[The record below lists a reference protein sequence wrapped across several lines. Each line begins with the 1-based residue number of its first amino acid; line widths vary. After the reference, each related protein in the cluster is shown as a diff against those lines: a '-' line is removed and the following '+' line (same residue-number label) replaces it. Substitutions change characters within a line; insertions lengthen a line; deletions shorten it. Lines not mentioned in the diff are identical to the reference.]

1 MTKTAGAKAPA
12 VLYLRV
18 MNVHSIARMS
28 GGSAYLWMAARA
40 RNALRRVVVF
50 GVVGGVVFIAALIAF
65 VVVPRNAS
73 RKALAV
79 ASKIEARTDST
90 PAVATRNRY
99 LAEVTTTDSVLNAAR
114 QAAIPV
120 PTPVIDTFPPAV
132 RAQRD
137 SLNKEL
143 ATLNRLIDRAENAP
157 LPTSYRALAA
167 SPAVAADPRVRVL
180 LDSLAD
186 IERER
191 NAFGAVGGVDPVY
204 LSLTSRA
211 TAIGRT
217 IQGIADV
224 KRGEVR
230 GKLALIR
237 PVPAPVEKPKIL
249 VDTTALLAQ
258 LATGQQNYSAAAK
271 QLDQIN
277 QRNARIDRE
286 SARARDLANVGA
298 PPWAMLAAAVVLALA
313 VGFAASFG
321 TELKRPHI
329 ADPREAEQISGARV
343 LTVIRPPEVVVER
356 SRRQADVE
364 APPLIDVVSE
374 SYRTLY
380 LHIASVEASVPI
392 VTITGDDPGIVATVA
407 SNLAASAAYEARSTL
422 LVDVDPTTCSVAS
435 VLRVRPD
442 PGLSGIIT
450 GTATWPEAIVPTTI
464 GRDRPLDV
472 LPSGTRRAGP
482 PEPDVVEEVRKELAR
497 MQRRYDFII
506 IAAPTSYV
514 QRSASSIIPAPDV
527 ILCARIAHTTVGGLK
542 SAVDSLRGA
551 DMRIHG
557 LVLWDAEMPQL
568 ETREEMLGATRQSG
582 AFQPELVTAR

>member
-1 MTKTAGAKAPA
+1 
-12 VLYLRV
+12 
-18 MNVHSIARMS
+18 MS

-40 RNALRRVVVF
+40 RNALRRVMVF
-50 GVVGGVVFIAALIAF
+50 GIVGGVVFIGALIAF
-65 VVVPRNAS
+65 VLVPRNAS
-73 RKALAV
+73 RRALAV
-79 ASKIEARTDST
+79 AAKIEARTDSMPT
-90 PAVATRNRY
+90 VAARDRS
-99 LAEVTTTDSVLNAAR
+99 LAELTAIDSVLNATRIAMT
-114 QAAIPV
+114 PV
-120 PTPVIDTFPPAV
+120 PAAVIDTFPPAV

-137 SLNKEL
+137 SLSAEL

-167 SPAVAADPRVRVL
+167 SPVVAADPRVRVL

-186 IERER
+186 IERDR
-191 NAFGAVGGVDPVY
+191 SAFGAVGNVDPVY

-211 TAIGRT
+211 NAIGRQ
-217 IQGIADV
+217 IQGIADA

-237 PVPAPVEKPKIL
+237 PTSAPVIKPVL
-249 VDTTALLAQ
+249 TVDTLKLVAQRVTA
-258 LATGQQNYSAAAK
+258 QQNFTTARE
-271 QLDQIN
+271 QVDQIN
-277 QRNARIDRE
+277 QKNARIDRE
-286 SARARDLANVGA
+286 SAHARELANVGA

-343 LTVIRPPEVVVER
+343 LTVIKPPEVVVER

-407 SNLAASAAYEARSTL
+407 ANLAASAAYEARSTL

-435 VLRVRPD
+435 VLRIRPD

-450 GTATWPEAIVPTTI
+450 GTAAWPEAIVPTTI

-472 LPSGTRRAGP
+472 LPSGTRRSGF

-527 ILCARIAHTTVGGLK
+527 ILCARIAHTTAEGLR
-542 SAVDSLRGA
+542 SAAASLRGA

-582 AFQPELVTAR
+582 AFQPELATAR

>member
-1 MTKTAGAKAPA
+1 
-12 VLYLRV
+12 
-18 MNVHSIARMS
+18 MS

-40 RNALRRVVVF
+40 RNALRRVLVF
-50 GVVGGVVFIAALIAF
+50 GIVGGVVFIGALIAF
-65 VVVPRNAS
+65 IVVPRNAS
-73 RKALAV
+73 RKAQQV
-79 ASKIEARTDST
+79 AASIETRIDST
-90 PAVATRNRY
+90 PAVNARDRYFAQATVADSILNATRKA
-99 LAEVTTTDSVLNAAR
+99 LA
-114 QAAIPV
+114 PV
-120 PTPVIDTFPPAV
+120 PVTVIDTFPPAV

-137 SLNKEL
+137 SLNVEL
-143 ATLNRLIDRAENAP
+143 NTLNRLIDRAENAP

-167 SPAVAADPRVRVL
+167 SPTVAADPRVRVL
-180 LDSLAD
+180 LDSLAEV
-186 IERER
+186 ERER
-191 NAFGAVGGVDPVY
+191 NNFGSVGSVDPVY
-204 LSLTSRA
+204 LALTSRS
-211 TAIGRT
+211 TAIGRE
-217 IQGIADV
+217 IKAIADA

-237 PVPAPVEKPKIL
+237 PIPAPVVRPQIN
-249 VDTTALLAQ
+249 VDTNALLMQKTNAQ
-258 LATGQQNYSAAAK
+258 QRYAATTKLLEQM
-271 QLDQIN
+271 N
-277 QRNARIDRE
+277 QRNSRIDRE
-286 SARARDLANVGA
+286 SAHARELANVGA
-298 PPWAMLAAAVVLALA
+298 PPWAMLAAALVLALA

-329 ADPREAEQISGARV
+329 ADAREAEQISGARV
-343 LTVIRPPEVVVER
+343 LTVVKPPEVVVER

-435 VLRVRPD
+435 VLRIRPD

-450 GTATWPEAIVPTTI
+450 GSATWPEAVVPTTI

-472 LPSGTRRAGP
+472 LPSGTRRAGM
-482 PEPDVVEEVRKELAR
+482 PDENVVSEVRNELAR

-527 ILCARIAHTTVGGLK
+527 IFCGRVAHTTVGSLK
-542 SAVDSLRGA
+542 TAVDTLRGA

-557 LVLWDAEMPQL
+557 IVLWDAEMPQL
-568 ETREEMLGATRQSG
+568 ETREEMIGSSRQSG
-582 AFQPELVTAR
+582 SYQPELATAQ

>member
-1 MTKTAGAKAPA
+1 
-12 VLYLRV
+12 

-40 RNALRRVVVF
+40 RNALRRVLVF
-50 GVVGGVVFIAALIAF
+50 GIVGGVVFIAALIAF

-79 ASKIEARTDST
+79 ASRIEARVDST
-90 PAVATRNRY
+90 PAVAARDRY
-99 LAEVTTTDSVLNAAR
+99 LAEVRTTDSVMNATR
-114 QAAIPV
+114 LAAMPV
-120 PTPVIDTFPPAV
+120 VTPVIDTFPPAV

-137 SLNKEL
+137 SLNAEL
-143 ATLNRLIDRAENAP
+143 TTLNRLIDRTENAP

-167 SPAVAADPRVRVL
+167 SPAVASDPRVRVL

-191 NAFGAVGGVDPVY
+191 NAFGAVGSVDPVY
-204 LSLTSRA
+204 MSLTSRA
-211 TAIGRT
+211 NAIGRS
-217 IQGIADV
+217 IQGIADA

-237 PVPAPVEKPKIL
+237 PTPAPVVRPRIT

-258 LATGQQNYSAAAK
+258 NATAQQNYAAAVK

-277 QRNARIDRE
+277 QRNTRIDRE

-343 LTVIRPPEVVVER
+343 LTVIKPPEVVVER

-435 VLRVRPD
+435 VLRIRPD

-450 GTATWPEAIVPTTI
+450 GNATWPEAIVSTTI

-472 LPSGTRRAGP
+472 LPSGTRRAGL

-506 IAAPTSYV
+506 ITAPTSYV

-542 SAVDSLRGA
+542 TAVDSLRGA

-582 AFQPELVTAR
+582 AFQPELATAQ

>member
-1 MTKTAGAKAPA
+1 
-12 VLYLRV
+12 
-18 MNVHSIARMS
+18 
-28 GGSAYLWMAARA
+28 MAARA
-40 RNALRRVVVF
+40 RNALRRVLVF
-50 GVVGGVVFIAALIAF
+50 GIVGGVVFIAALIAF

-79 ASKIEARTDST
+79 ASRIEARTDSS
-90 PAVATRNRY
+90 PAVALRDRY
-99 LAEVTTTDSVLNAAR
+99 LAEVTSTDSVLNAAR

-120 PTPVIDTFPPAV
+120 PTLVIDTFPPAV

-137 SLNKEL
+137 SLNAEL

-211 TAIGRT
+211 TAIGRA

-237 PVPAPVEKPKIL
+237 PVPAPVEKPKIS
-249 VDTTALLAQ
+249 VDTVALLTQRAQ
-258 LATGQQNYSAAAK
+258 AQQNYAAAAK

-277 QRNARIDRE
+277 QKNTRIDRE
-286 SARARDLANVGA
+286 SARARELANVGA

-313 VGFAASFG
+313 MGFAASFG

-364 APPLIDVVSE
+364 APPLIDVISE

-392 VTITGDDPGIVATVA
+392 VTITGDDPGIIATVA

-435 VLRVRPD
+435 VLRIRPD

-472 LPSGTRRAGP
+472 IPSGTRRAGP
-482 PEPDVVEEVRKELAR
+482 PEPDVVEDVRRELAR

-506 IAAPTSYV
+506 ITAPTSYV

-527 ILCARIAHTTVGGLK
+527 ILCARIAHTSVAGLK

-557 LVLWDAEMPQL
+557 LVLWDAEMPLL
-568 ETREEMLGATRQSG
+568 ETREEMLGATRQSE
-582 AFQPELVTAR
+582 AFQPELVTAQ

>member
-1 MTKTAGAKAPA
+1 
-12 VLYLRV
+12 
-18 MNVHSIARMS
+18 MS

-40 RNALRRVVVF
+40 RNALRRVLVF
-50 GVVGGVVFIAALIAF
+50 GIVGGVVFIGALIAF
-65 VVVPRNAS
+65 IVVPRNAS
-73 RKALAV
+73 RKAQQV
-79 ASKIEARTDST
+79 AATIETRIDST
-90 PAVATRNRY
+90 PAVNARDRYFAQATAADSILNATRKA
-99 LAEVTTTDSVLNAAR
+99 LA
-114 QAAIPV
+114 PV
-120 PTPVIDTFPPAV
+120 PVTVIDTFPPAV

-137 SLNKEL
+137 SLNVEL
-143 ATLNRLIDRAENAP
+143 NTLNRLIDRAENAP

-167 SPAVAADPRVRVL
+167 SPTVAADPRVRVL
-180 LDSLAD
+180 LDSLAEV
-186 IERER
+186 ERER
-191 NAFGAVGGVDPVY
+191 NNFGSVGSVDPVY
-204 LSLTSRA
+204 LALTSRS
-211 TAIGRT
+211 TAIGRE
-217 IQGIADV
+217 IKAIADA

-237 PVPAPVEKPKIL
+237 PIPAPVVRPQIN
-249 VDTTALLAQ
+249 VDTNALLAQ
-258 LATGQQNYSAAAK
+258 KTNAQQRYAATTKLLEQM
-271 QLDQIN
+271 N
-277 QRNARIDRE
+277 QRNSRIDRE
-286 SARARDLANVGA
+286 SAHARELANVGA
-298 PPWAMLAAAVVLALA
+298 PPWAMLAAALVLALA

-329 ADPREAEQISGARV
+329 ADAREAEQISGARV
-343 LTVIRPPEVVVER
+343 LTVVKPPEVVVER

-435 VLRVRPD
+435 VLRIRPD

-450 GTATWPEAIVPTTI
+450 GSATWPEAVVPTTI

-472 LPSGTRRAGP
+472 LPSGTRRAGM
-482 PEPDVVEEVRKELAR
+482 PDENVVSEVRNELAR

-527 ILCARIAHTTVGGLK
+527 IFCARVAHTTVGSLK
-542 SAVDSLRGA
+542 TAVDTLRGA

-568 ETREEMLGATRQSG
+568 ETREEMIGSSRQSG
-582 AFQPELVTAR
+582 SYQPELATAQ

>member
-1 MTKTAGAKAPA
+1 
-12 VLYLRV
+12 
-18 MNVHSIARMS
+18 MS

-50 GVVGGVVFIAALIAF
+50 GIVGGVVFIAALIAF

-79 ASKIEARTDST
+79 ASRIEARADSS
-90 PAVATRNRY
+90 PAVAARDRY
-99 LAEVTTTDSVLNAAR
+99 LAEVTNTDSILNAAR
-114 QAAIPV
+114 LAAMPV
-120 PTPVIDTFPPAV
+120 VTPVIDTFPPAV

-137 SLNKEL
+137 SLNAEL
-143 ATLNRLIDRAENAP
+143 TTLNRLIDRAENAP

-167 SPAVAADPRVRVL
+167 SPAVASDPRVRVL

-191 NAFGAVGGVDPVY
+191 TAFGAVGGVDPVY

-211 TAIGRT
+211 TAIGRA
-217 IQGIADV
+217 IQGIADA

-237 PVPAPVEKPKIL
+237 PTPAPIIRPRIT

-258 LATGQQNYSAAAK
+258 NATAQGNYAAAVK

-277 QRNARIDRE
+277 QRNTRIDRE

-298 PPWAMLAAAVVLALA
+298 PPWAMLAAAIVLALA

-343 LTVIRPPEVVVER
+343 LTVIKPPEVVVER

-435 VLRVRPD
+435 VLRIRPD

-450 GTATWPEAIVPTTI
+450 GNATWPEAIVSTTI

-472 LPSGTRRAGP
+472 LPSGTRRAGLA
-482 PEPDVVEEVRKELAR
+482 EPDVVEEVRRELAR

-506 IAAPTSYV
+506 ITAPTSYV

-527 ILCARIAHTTVGGLK
+527 IMCARIAHTTVGGLK
-542 SAVDSLRGA
+542 TAVDTLRGA

-582 AFQPELVTAR
+582 AFQPELATAQ

>member
-1 MTKTAGAKAPA
+1 
-12 VLYLRV
+12 
-18 MNVHSIARMS
+18 MS

-50 GVVGGVVFIAALIAF
+50 GIVGVVVFIGALIAF

-79 ASKIEARTDST
+79 ASRIEARTDSA
-90 PAVATRNRY
+90 PAVAARDRY
-99 LAEVTTTDSVLNAAR
+99 LADMGRADSVMNATRVALT
-114 QAAIPV
+114 PV
-120 PTPVIDTFPPAV
+120 PTPIIDTFPPAV

-137 SLNKEL
+137 SLNGEL
-143 ATLNRLIDRAENAP
+143 ATISRLIDRAENAP
-157 LPTSYRALAA
+157 LPTSFRALAA
-167 SPAVAADPRVRVL
+167 SPIVAADPRVRVL
-180 LDSLAD
+180 LDSLAE
-186 IERER
+186 IERDR
-191 NAFGAVGGVDPVY
+191 NAFGAVGAVDPVY

-211 TAIGRT
+211 TAIGRE
-217 IQGIADV
+217 IKGIADI

-237 PVPAPVEKPKIL
+237 PTSAPVPKPVIT
-249 VDTTALLAQ
+249 VDTTKLLAQ
-258 LATGQQNYSAAAK
+258 REVAQQNYAAAVK
-271 QLDQIN
+271 QLDLIFQKN
-277 QRNARIDRE
+277 SRIDRE
-286 SARARDLANVGA
+286 SAHARDLANVGA

-329 ADPREAEQISGARV
+329 SDPREAEQISGARV
-343 LTVIRPPEVVVER
+343 LTVIKPPEVVVER

-407 SNLAASAAYEARSTL
+407 ANLAASAAYEARSTL

-435 VLRVRPD
+435 VLRIRPD

-450 GTATWPEAIVPTTI
+450 GSATWPEAIVPTTI

-472 LPSGTRRAGP
+472 LPSGTRRSGL
-482 PEPDVVEEVRKELAR
+482 PEANVVEEVRKELAR

-527 ILCARIAHTTVGGLK
+527 IFCARIAHTTVSGLK
-542 SAVDSLRGA
+542 TAVDSLRGA

-582 AFQPELVTAR
+582 AYQPELATAQ

>member
-1 MTKTAGAKAPA
+1 
-12 VLYLRV
+12 

-50 GVVGGVVFIAALIAF
+50 GIVGGVVFIAALIAF
-65 VVVPRNAS
+65 VLVPRNAS

-79 ASKIEARTDST
+79 AAQIEAKSDSS
-90 PAVATRNRY
+90 PAVAARDRY
-99 LAEVTTTDSVLNAAR
+99 LAEVTTVDSTLDAAR
-114 QAAIPV
+114 RAANP
-120 PTPVIDTFPPAV
+120 PLAPVIDTFPPAV

-137 SLNKEL
+137 SLGAEL
-143 ATLNRLIDRAENAP
+143 ARLNRLIDRAENAP

-167 SPAVAADPRVRVL
+167 SPEVAADPKVRVL
-180 LDSLAD
+180 LDSLAG
-186 IERER
+186 IERDR
-191 NAFGAVGGVDPVY
+191 NAFGAVGTVDPVY
-204 LSLTSRA
+204 LALTSRA
-211 TAIGRT
+211 NAIGRS
-217 IQGIADV
+217 IQAVADA
-224 KRGEVR
+224 KRGEIR

-237 PVPAPVEKPKIL
+237 PTPAPVVRPTIT
-249 VDTTALLAQ
+249 VDTLKLLAQ
-258 LATGQQNYSAAAK
+258 RATAQQSYSAAAR
-271 QLDQIN
+271 QVDQISTKN
-277 QRNARIDRE
+277 SRIDRQ
-286 SARARDLANVGA
+286 SARARELSNVGA

-329 ADPREAEQISGARV
+329 ADPREAEQVSGARV

-407 SNLAASAAYEARSTL
+407 ANLAASAAYEARSTL

-435 VLRVRPD
+435 VLRIRPD

-450 GTATWPEAIVPTTI
+450 GSATWPEAIVPTTI

-472 LPSGTRRAGP
+472 LPSGTRRSGL
-482 PEPDVVEEVRKELAR
+482 PETSVVEEVKKELAR

-542 SAVDSLRGA
+542 TAVDTLRGA

-568 ETREEMLGATRQSG
+568 ETREEMLGSTPQSE
-582 AFQPELVTAR
+582 AFHPELAAAR

>member
-1 MTKTAGAKAPA
+1 
-12 VLYLRV
+12 

-40 RNALRRVVVF
+40 RNALRRIVVF
-50 GVVGGVVFIAALIAF
+50 GIVGGVVFIGALIAF
-65 VVVPRNAS
+65 VLVPRNAS

-79 ASKIEARTDST
+79 AAKIEARTDSMPT
-90 PAVATRNRY
+90 VAARDRY
-99 LAEVTTTDSVLNAAR
+99 LAELTATDSVLNATRLALM
-114 QAAIPV
+114 PV
-120 PTPVIDTFPPAV
+120 PTAVIDTFPPAV

-137 SLNKEL
+137 SLSAEL
-143 ATLNRLIDRAENAP
+143 ATLSRLIDRAENAP

-167 SPAVAADPRVRVL
+167 SPVVGADPRVRVL

-186 IERER
+186 VERDR

-211 TAIGRT
+211 NAIGRQ
-217 IQGIADV
+217 IQGIADA

-237 PVPAPVEKPKIL
+237 PTPAPVVKPVIT
-249 VDTTALLAQ
+249 VDTTKLVAQ
-258 LATGQQNYSAAAK
+258 RVTAQKNYSATAG
-271 QLDQIN
+271 QLDQIYQKN
-277 QRNARIDRE
+277 TRIDRE
-286 SARARDLANVGA
+286 SAHARELANVGA

-329 ADPREAEQISGARV
+329 ADSREAEQISGARV

-407 SNLAASAAYEARSTL
+407 ANLAASAAYEARSTL

-435 VLRVRPD
+435 VLRIRPD
-442 PGLSGIIT
+442 PGLSGIIM
-450 GTATWPEAIVPTTI
+450 GSSTWPEAIVPTTI

-472 LPSGTRRAGP
+472 LPSGTRRSGL
-482 PEPDVVEEVRKELAR
+482 PEANVVEDVRKELAR

-527 ILCARIAHTTVGGLK
+527 ILCARIAHTTIGGVK
-542 SAVDSLRGA
+542 TAVDSLRGA

-568 ETREEMLGATRQSG
+568 ETREEMLGAARQSG
-582 AFQPELVTAR
+582 AFQPELATAR

>member
-1 MTKTAGAKAPA
+1 
-12 VLYLRV
+12 
-18 MNVHSIARMS
+18 MS

-50 GVVGGVVFIAALIAF
+50 GIVAGVVFIAALIAF
-65 VVVPRNAS
+65 VIVPRSAS

-79 ASKIEARTDST
+79 ASKLEARTDSS
-90 PAVATRNRY
+90 PAVAERDRY
-99 LAEVTTTDSVLNAAR
+99 LAEVTHNDSVLNAAR
-114 QAAIPV
+114 LAATPV
-120 PTPVIDTFPPAV
+120 PAPVIDTFPPAV

-137 SLNKEL
+137 SLNGEL

-211 TAIGRT
+211 TAIGRA

-230 GKLALIR
+230 SKLALIR
-237 PVPAPVEKPKIL
+237 PTAAPVDRPKL
-249 VDTTALLAQ
+249 SVDTAALLSQ
-258 LATGQQNYSAAAK
+258 QATAQQNYVVAAK
-271 QLDQIN
+271 QLDQIK

-286 SARARDLANVGA
+286 SARARELANVGA

-329 ADPREAEQISGARV
+329 ADPREAEQVSGARV

-435 VLRVRPD
+435 VLRIRPD

-472 LPSGTRRAGP
+472 LPSGTRRAGLP
-482 PEPDVVEEVRKELAR
+482 QPDVVEEVRKELAR

-582 AFQPELVTAR
+582 AFQPELATAQ

>member
-1 MTKTAGAKAPA
+1 
-12 VLYLRV
+12 

-79 ASKIEARTDST
+79 ASRIEARTDSS
-90 PAVATRNRY
+90 PAVTVRDRY
-99 LAEVTTTDSVLNAAR
+99 LAELASADSLLNAAR
-114 QAAIPV
+114 QAALPV
-120 PTPVIDTFPPAV
+120 PVIDTFPPAV

-137 SLNKEL
+137 SLNGEL

-211 TAIGRT
+211 TAIGRA

-237 PVPAPVEKPKIL
+237 PVPAVERPKASA
-249 VDTTALLAQ
+249 DTNAFLAQ
-258 LATGQQNYSAAAK
+258 HATAQQNYAAAVK
-271 QLDQIN
+271 QLDLVN
-277 QRNARIDRE
+277 QKNARIDRE

-329 ADPREAEQISGARV
+329 ADPREAELISGARV
-343 LTVIRPPEVVVER
+343 LTVIKPPEVVVER
-356 SRRQADVE
+356 SRRQADIE

-407 SNLAASAAYEARSTL
+407 SNLAASAEYEARSTL

-435 VLRVRPD
+435 VLRIRPD

-472 LPSGTRRAGP
+472 LPSGTRRAGL

-506 IAAPTSYV
+506 ITAPTSYV
-514 QRSASSIIPAPDV
+514 QRSASSVIPAPDL

-568 ETREEMLGATRQSG
+568 ETREEMLGATRESG
-582 AFQPELVTAR
+582 AVQPELATAQ

>member
-1 MTKTAGAKAPA
+1 
-12 VLYLRV
+12 
-18 MNVHSIARMS
+18 
-28 GGSAYLWMAARA
+28 MAARA
-40 RNALRRVVVF
+40 RNALRRVLVF
-50 GVVGGVVFIAALIAF
+50 GIVGGVTFIAALIAF
-65 VVVPRNAS
+65 VVVPRSAS

-79 ASKIEARTDST
+79 ASRIETRSDSA
-90 PAVATRNRY
+90 PAVAARDRFLTQTNTADSIMNATRAA
-99 LAEVTTTDSVLNAAR
+99 LAP
-114 QAAIPV
+114 QPV
-120 PTPVIDTFPPAV
+120 AVIDTFPPAV

-137 SLNKEL
+137 SLSAEL
-143 ATLNRLIDRAENAP
+143 TTLNRLIDRAENAP

-167 SPAVAADPRVRVL
+167 SPTVAADPRVRAL

-211 TAIGRT
+211 TAIGRE
-217 IQGIADV
+217 IKGIADA
-224 KRGEVR
+224 KRGEMR

-237 PVPAPVEKPKIL
+237 PTPAPVVKPVIN
-249 VDTTALLAQ
+249 VDTNQVLAQ
-258 LATGQQNYSAAAK
+258 RSVAQRQYAAAMS
-271 QLDQIN
+271 QLEQIRQKN
-277 QRNARIDRE
+277 LRIDQE
-286 SARARDLANVGA
+286 TARARELANVGA

-329 ADPREAEQISGARV
+329 ADPREAEQISNARV
-343 LTVIRPPEVVVER
+343 LTVIKPPEIVVER

-407 SNLAASAAYEARSTL
+407 ANLAASAAYEARSTL
-422 LVDVDPTTCSVAS
+422 LVDVDPTTCAVAS
-435 VLRVRPD
+435 VLRIRPD
-442 PGLSGIIT
+442 PGLGGIIN
-450 GTATWPEAIVPTTI
+450 GTANWPEAIVPTTI

-472 LPSGTRRAGP
+472 LPSGTRRSGM
-482 PEPDVVEEVRKELAR
+482 PETNVVEEVKKELAR
-497 MQRRYDFII
+497 LQRRYDFII

-514 QRSASSIIPAPDV
+514 QRSAASIIPAPDV
-527 ILCARIAHTTVGGLK
+527 ILCARMAHTTIGGLK
-542 SAVDSLRGA
+542 SAVESLRAA

-568 ETREEMLGATRQSG
+568 ETREEMLGASRQAES
-582 AFQPELVTAR
+582 FRPELATAQ

>member
-1 MTKTAGAKAPA
+1 
-12 VLYLRV
+12 

-40 RNALRRVVVF
+40 RNALRRVLVF
-50 GVVGGVVFIAALIAF
+50 GIVGGVTFIGALIAF
-65 VVVPRNAS
+65 VIVPRTAS

-79 ASKIEARTDST
+79 ASRIETRGDSMPSVTARDRFLAQVNTSDSIMN
-90 PAVATRNRY
+90 AVHVA
-99 LAEVTTTDSVLNAAR
+99 LAP
-114 QAAIPV
+114 QPV
-120 PTPVIDTFPPAV
+120 AVIDTFPPAV

-137 SLNKEL
+137 SLSAEL

-167 SPAVAADPRVRVL
+167 SPTVAADARVRAL
-180 LDSLAD
+180 LDSLSD

-211 TAIGRT
+211 TAIGRE
-217 IQGIADV
+217 IKGIADA
-224 KRGEVR
+224 KRGEIR

-237 PVPAPVEKPKIL
+237 PTPAPVVKPVID
-249 VDTTALLAQ
+249 VDTTKVLAQ
-258 LATGQQNYSAAAK
+258 RATAQQGYTAAAR
-271 QLDQIN
+271 QLDQIRQKN
-277 QRNARIDRE
+277 LRIDRE
-286 SARARDLANVGA
+286 TARARELANVGA

-329 ADPREAEQISGARV
+329 ADPREAEQVSNARV
-343 LTVIRPPEVVVER
+343 LTVIKPPEIVVER

-422 LVDVDPTTCSVAS
+422 LVDVDPTTCAVAS
-435 VLRVRPD
+435 VLRIRPD
-442 PGLSGIIT
+442 PGLSGIIN
-450 GTATWPEAIVPTTI
+450 GHATWPEAIVPTTI

-472 LPSGTRRAGP
+472 LPSGTRRAGL
-482 PEPDVVEEVRKELAR
+482 PEATVVEEVKRELAR
-497 MQRRYDFII
+497 LQRRYDFII

-514 QRSASSIIPAPDV
+514 QRSGASIIPAPDV
-527 ILCARIAHTTVGGLK
+527 ILCARIAHTTIGGLK
-542 SAVDSLRGA
+542 SSVDGLRA
-551 DMRIHG
+551 SDMRIHG

-568 ETREEMLGATRQSG
+568 ETREEMLGAARQTES
-582 AFQPELVTAR
+582 FRPELAPAQ

>member
-1 MTKTAGAKAPA
+1 
-12 VLYLRV
+12 
-18 MNVHSIARMS
+18 
-28 GGSAYLWMAARA
+28 MAARA

-90 PAVATRNRY
+90 PAVAARNRY
-99 LAEVTTTDSVLNAAR
+99 LAEVTTTDSTLNAAR

-180 LDSLAD
+180 LDSLAE

-211 TAIGRT
+211 TAIGRS

-237 PVPAPVEKPKIL
+237 PVAAPVEKPKIL
-249 VDTTALLAQ
+249 VDTTALLAR
-258 LATGQQNYSAAAK
+258 LATAQQNYAVVAK
-271 QLDQIN
+271 RLDQVN
-277 QRNARIDRE
+277 QKNARIDRE

-329 ADPREAEQISGARV
+329 ADPREAEQVSGTRV
-343 LTVIRPPEVVVER
+343 LTVIKPPEVVVER

-380 LHIASVEASVPI
+380 LHIAAVEASVPI

-435 VLRVRPD
+435 VLRIRPD

-450 GTATWPEAIVPTTI
+450 GTATWPEAIVSTTI

-506 IAAPTSYV
+506 ITAPTSYV

-568 ETREEMLGATRQSG
+568 ETREEMLGSARQSG
-582 AFQPELVTAR
+582 AFQPELVTAQ

>member
-1 MTKTAGAKAPA
+1 
-12 VLYLRV
+12 
-18 MNVHSIARMS
+18 MS

-50 GVVGGVVFIAALIAF
+50 GIVGGVVFIAALIAF
-65 VVVPRNAS
+65 VLVPRNAS

-79 ASKIEARTDST
+79 AAQIEAKSDSS
-90 PAVATRNRY
+90 PAVAARDRY
-99 LAEVTTTDSVLNAAR
+99 LAEVTTVDSTLDAAR
-114 QAAIPV
+114 RAANP
-120 PTPVIDTFPPAV
+120 PLAPVIDTFPPAV

-137 SLNKEL
+137 SLGAEL
-143 ATLNRLIDRAENAP
+143 ARLNRLIDRAENAP

-167 SPAVAADPRVRVL
+167 SPEVAADPKVRVL
-180 LDSLAD
+180 LDSLAG
-186 IERER
+186 IERDR
-191 NAFGAVGGVDPVY
+191 NAFGAVGTVDPVY
-204 LSLTSRA
+204 LALTSRA
-211 TAIGRT
+211 NAIGRS
-217 IQGIADV
+217 IQAVADA
-224 KRGEVR
+224 KRGEIR

-237 PVPAPVEKPKIL
+237 PTPAPVVKPTIT
-249 VDTTALLAQ
+249 VDTLKLLAQ
-258 LATGQQNYSAAAK
+258 RATAQQSYSAAAR
-271 QLDQIN
+271 QADQISTKN
-277 QRNARIDRE
+277 SRIDRQ
-286 SARARDLANVGA
+286 SARARELSNVGA

-329 ADPREAEQISGARV
+329 ADPREAEQVSGARV

-407 SNLAASAAYEARSTL
+407 ANLAASAAYEARSTL

-435 VLRVRPD
+435 VLRIRPD

-450 GTATWPEAIVPTTI
+450 GSATWPEAIVPTTI

-472 LPSGTRRAGP
+472 LPSGTRRSGL
-482 PEPDVVEEVRKELAR
+482 PETSVVEEVKKELAR

-542 SAVDSLRGA
+542 TAVDTLRGA

-568 ETREEMLGATRQSG
+568 ETREEMLGSTPQSE
-582 AFQPELVTAR
+582 AFHPELAAAR

>member
-1 MTKTAGAKAPA
+1 
-12 VLYLRV
+12 
-18 MNVHSIARMS
+18 MS

-50 GVVGGVVFIAALIAF
+50 GIVGGVVFIAALIAF
-65 VVVPRNAS
+65 VLVPRNAS

-79 ASKIEARTDST
+79 AAQIEAKNDSS
-90 PAVATRNRY
+90 PAVAARDRY
-99 LAEVTTTDSVLNAAR
+99 QAQVTAVDSALGAAR
-114 QAAIPV
+114 RAANPV
-120 PTPVIDTFPPAV
+120 PAPVIDTFPPAV

-137 SLNKEL
+137 SLGAQL

-167 SPAVAADPRVRVL
+167 SPEVAADPRVRIL
-180 LDSLAD
+180 LDSLAG
-186 IERER
+186 IERDR
-191 NAFGAVGGVDPVY
+191 NAFGAVGTVDPVY
-204 LSLTSRA
+204 LALTSRA
-211 TAIGRT
+211 NAIGRS
-217 IQGIADV
+217 IQAVADA
-224 KRGEVR
+224 KRGEIR

-237 PVPAPVEKPKIL
+237 PTPAPVVRPTIN
-249 VDTTALLAQ
+249 VDTTKLLAQ
-258 LATGQQNYSAAAK
+258 RATAQQSYTAAAR
-271 QLDQIN
+271 QVDQISSKN
-277 QRNARIDRE
+277 SRIDRE
-286 SARARDLANVGA
+286 SAHARELSNVGA

-329 ADPREAEQISGARV
+329 ADPREAEQVSGARV
-343 LTVIRPPEVVVER
+343 LTVVRPPEVVVER

-407 SNLAASAAYEARSTL
+407 ANLAASAAYEARSTL

-435 VLRVRPD
+435 VLRIRPD

-450 GTATWPEAIVPTTI
+450 GGATWPEAIVPTTI

-472 LPSGTRRAGP
+472 LPSGTRRSGL
-482 PEPDVVEEVRKELAR
+482 PESNVVEEVKKELAR

-514 QRSASSIIPAPDV
+514 QRSETSIIPAPDV

-542 SAVDSLRGA
+542 TAVDTLRGA

-568 ETREEMLGATRQSG
+568 ETREEMLGSTRQSE
-582 AFQPELVTAR
+582 AFQPELATAR

>member
-1 MTKTAGAKAPA
+1 
-12 VLYLRV
+12 

-50 GVVGGVVFIAALIAF
+50 GIVGGVVFIAALIAF
-65 VVVPRNAS
+65 VLVPRNAS

-79 ASKIEARTDST
+79 AAKLEAKTDSS
-90 PAVATRNRY
+90 PAVATRDQY
-99 LAEVTTTDSVLNAAR
+99 LAEVTAVNSVLDSARRAATS
-114 QAAIPV
+114 V
-120 PTPVIDTFPPAV
+120 PAPVIDTFPPAV

-137 SLNKEL
+137 SLGVEL

-167 SPAVAADPRVRVL
+167 SPEVAADPKVRVL
-180 LDSLAD
+180 LDSLAE
-186 IERER
+186 IERDR
-191 NAFGAVGGVDPVY
+191 NAFGAVGTVDPVY
-204 LSLTSRA
+204 LALTSRA
-211 TAIGRT
+211 NAIGRS
-217 IQGIADV
+217 IQAIADA
-224 KRGEVR
+224 KRGEIR

-237 PVPAPVEKPKIL
+237 PVPAPVVKPAITEDTAKLL
-249 VDTTALLAQ
+249 VQRATA
-258 LATGQQNYSAAAK
+258 QQNYTTAARQA
-271 QLDQIN
+271 DQIN
-277 QRNARIDRE
+277 NKNARIDRE
-286 SARARDLANVGA
+286 SAHARELANVGA

-329 ADPREAEQISGARV
+329 ADSREAEQVSGTRV

-407 SNLAASAAYEARSTL
+407 ANLAASAAYEARSTL

-435 VLRVRPD
+435 VLRIRPD
-442 PGLSGIIT
+442 PGLSGVIT
-450 GTATWPEAIVPTTI
+450 GSATWPEAIVPTTI

-472 LPSGTRRAGP
+472 LPSGTRRSGL
-482 PEPDVVEEVRKELAR
+482 PEPSVVEDVKKELAR

-514 QRSASSIIPAPDV
+514 QRSASSIIPAPDL

-542 SAVDSLRGA
+542 TAVDSLRGA

-568 ETREEMLGATRQSG
+568 ETREEMLGSTRQSE
-582 AFQPELVTAR
+582 AFQPGLATAP

>member
-1 MTKTAGAKAPA
+1 
-12 VLYLRV
+12 
-18 MNVHSIARMS
+18 MS

-50 GVVGGVVFIAALIAF
+50 GIVGGVVFIGALIAF

-73 RKALAV
+73 RKAQAV
-79 ASKIEARTDST
+79 ASRIETRTDSAPMVAARDRSLSEVNT
-90 PAVATRNRY
+90 ADSIMNATRAA
-99 LAEVTTTDSVLNAAR
+99 LAP
-114 QAAIPV
+114 QPV
-120 PTPVIDTFPPAV
+120 AVIDTFPPAV

-137 SLNKEL
+137 SLSAEL
-143 ATLNRLIDRAENAP
+143 TTLNRLIDRAESAP

-167 SPAVAADPRVRVL
+167 SPTVAADPRVRLL
-180 LDSLAD
+180 LDSLTD

-191 NAFGAVGGVDPVY
+191 NSFGAVGSVDPVY
-204 LSLTSRA
+204 LALTSRA
-211 TAIGRT
+211 TAIGRE
-217 IQGIADV
+217 IKGIADA

-237 PVPAPVEKPKIL
+237 PTPAPVVKPVIN
-249 VDTTALLAQ
+249 VDTMKVLVQRTAA
-258 LATGQQNYSAAAK
+258 QQNYATAVR
-271 QLDQIN
+271 QLDQVRQKN
-277 QRNARIDRE
+277 SRIDRE
-286 SARARDLANVGA
+286 TARARELANVGA

-329 ADPREAEQISGARV
+329 ADPREAEQVSNARV
-343 LTVIRPPEVVVER
+343 LTVIKPPEIVVER

-407 SNLAASAAYEARSTL
+407 ANLAASAAYEARSTL
-422 LVDVDPTTCSVAS
+422 LVDVDPTTCAVAS
-435 VLRVRPD
+435 VLRIRPD
-442 PGLSGIIT
+442 PGLAGIIN
-450 GTATWPEAIVPTTI
+450 GGATWPEAIVPTTI

-472 LPSGTRRAGP
+472 LPSGTRRSGL
-482 PEPDVVEEVRKELAR
+482 PEPSVVEEVKKELAR
-497 MQRRYDFII
+497 LQRRYDFII

-514 QRSASSIIPAPDV
+514 QRSAASIIPAPDV
-527 ILCARIAHTTVGGLK
+527 ILCARIAHTTIGGLK
-542 SAVDSLRGA
+542 SAVDGLRAA

-568 ETREEMLGATRQSG
+568 ETREEMLGATRQAES
-582 AFQPELVTAR
+582 FRPELATAQ

>member
-1 MTKTAGAKAPA
+1 
-12 VLYLRV
+12 

-50 GVVGGVVFIAALIAF
+50 GIVGGVVFIAALIAF

-79 ASKIEARTDST
+79 ASKIEARTDSS
-90 PAVATRNRY
+90 PAVAARNRY
-99 LAEVTTTDSVLNAAR
+99 LAEVASTDSVLNAAR
-114 QAAIPV
+114 QAAMPV
-120 PTPVIDTFPPAV
+120 VVPVIDTFPPAV

-137 SLNKEL
+137 SLNGEL

-211 TAIGRT
+211 TAIGRA

-237 PVPAPVEKPKIL
+237 PVPAPVERPKISA
-249 VDTTALLAQ
+249 DTTALLAQ
-258 LATGQQNYSAAAK
+258 HATAQQNYAIAAK
-271 QLDQIN
+271 QVDQIK
-277 QRNARIDRE
+277 QRNTRIDRE
-286 SARARDLANVGA
+286 SAHARELANVGA

-329 ADPREAEQISGARV
+329 ADPREAEQITGARV

-435 VLRVRPD
+435 VLRIRPD

-472 LPSGTRRAGP
+472 LPSGTRRSGP
-482 PEPDVVEEVRKELAR
+482 AEPDIVEEVRKELAR

-506 IAAPTSYV
+506 ITAPTSYV

-527 ILCARIAHTTVGGLK
+527 ILCARIAHTSVGGLK
-542 SAVDSLRGA
+542 TAVDSLRGA

-582 AFQPELVTAR
+582 AFQPELATAQ

>member
-1 MTKTAGAKAPA
+1 
-12 VLYLRV
+12 

-50 GVVGGVVFIAALIAF
+50 GIVGGVVFIAALIAF
-65 VVVPRNAS
+65 VLVPRNAS
-73 RKALAV
+73 RKAMAV
-79 ASKIEARTDST
+79 AAQIEAKIDSAPT
-90 PAVATRNRY
+90 VTARDRY
-99 LAEVTTTDSVLNAAR
+99 LAEVTSADSVLD
-114 QAAIPV
+114 AIRRAVAPAPV
-120 PTPVIDTFPPAV
+120 TLIDTFPPAV

-137 SLNKEL
+137 SLGVEL
-143 ATLNRLIDRAENAP
+143 ATLNRLIERAENAP

-167 SPAVAADPRVRVL
+167 SPEVAADPRVRIL

-186 IERER
+186 IERDR
-191 NAFGAVGGVDPVY
+191 NAFGAVGTVDPVY
-204 LSLTSRA
+204 LALTSRA
-211 TAIGRT
+211 NAIGRS
-217 IQGIADV
+217 IQAIADA
-224 KRGEVR
+224 KRGEIR

-237 PVPAPVEKPKIL
+237 PTPAPIVKPVIT
-249 VDTTALLAQ
+249 VDTTKLLAQ
-258 LATGQQNYSAAAK
+258 RFSAQQNYTTASRR
-271 QLDQIN
+271 LDLIK
-277 QRNARIDRE
+277 QRNARVDRQTAH
-286 SARARDLANVGA
+286 ARELANVGA

-329 ADPREAEQISGARV
+329 ADPREAEQVSGTRV
-343 LTVIRPPEVVVER
+343 LTVVKPPEVVVER

-435 VLRVRPD
+435 VLRIRPD

-450 GTATWPEAIVPTTI
+450 GTASWPEAIVPTTI

-472 LPSGTRRAGP
+472 LPSGTRRAGAP
-482 PEPDVVEEVRKELAR
+482 DQDVVEEVKKELAR

-514 QRSASSIIPAPDV
+514 QRSASSIVPAPDV

-542 SAVDSLRGA
+542 AAVDNLRTA

-568 ETREEMLGATRQSG
+568 ETREEMLGSARQSG
-582 AFQPELVTAR
+582 AFQPELAAAQ

>member
-1 MTKTAGAKAPA
+1 MT
-12 VLYLRV
+12 
-18 MNVHSIARMS
+18 ARMTRMG

-40 RNALRRVVVF
+40 RNSLRRVAVF
-50 GVVGGVVFIAALIAF
+50 GIVGGLVFIAALIAF
-65 VVVPRNAS
+65 VLVPRNAS
-73 RKALAV
+73 RKAQAV
-79 ASKIEARTDST
+79 AARIEARTDT
-90 PAVATRNRY
+90 APVAALVKRH
-99 LAEVTTTDSVLNAAR
+99 LAEVTTADSVLAATR
-114 QAAIPV
+114 RAAMPV
-120 PTPVIDTFPPAV
+120 PPIVIDTFPPAV
-132 RAQRD
+132 KAQRE
-137 SLNKEL
+137 SLNVEL
-143 ATLNRLIDRAENAP
+143 ATLNRLIARAENAP

-180 LDSLAD
+180 LDSLAS

-204 LSLTSRA
+204 LALTSRA
-211 TAIGRT
+211 TAIGRS
-217 IQGIADV
+217 IQGIADA

-230 GKLALIR
+230 GQLASIR
-237 PVPAPVEKPKIL
+237 PVAREVPRPPIT
-249 VDTTALLAQ
+249 VDTAAFVARRATA
-258 LATGQQNYSAAAK
+258 QQQASAAAGR
-271 QLDQIN
+271 LAQIRD
-277 QRNARIDRE
+277 RNARIDRQTRQ
-286 SARARDLANVGA
+286 ARELANVGA

-313 VGFAASFG
+313 LGFAASFG

-329 ADPREAEQISGARV
+329 ADAREAEQVSGARV
-343 LTVIRPPEVVVER
+343 LTVVHPPEVVVER
-356 SRRQADVE
+356 SRRQVDVE

-380 LHIASVEASVPI
+380 LHIAAVDASVPI
-392 VTITGDDPGIVATVA
+392 VTITGDDPAIVATVA
-407 SNLAASAAYEARSTL
+407 ANLAASAAYEARSTL

-435 VLRVRPD
+435 VLRIRPD

-450 GTATWPEAIVPTTI
+450 GDATWPDAVVPTTI

-472 LPSGTRRAGP
+472 LPSGTRRAGL
-482 PEPDVVEEVRKELAR
+482 PEADVVGEVRNELAR

-527 ILCARIAHTTVGGLK
+527 ILCARIAHTTVGSLK
-542 SAVDSLRGA
+542 TAVDSLRGA

-568 ETREEMLGATRQSG
+568 ETREEMINSARQQS
-582 AFQPELVTAR
+582 ASYQPELAGAR

>member
-1 MTKTAGAKAPA
+1 
-12 VLYLRV
+12 

-50 GVVGGVVFIAALIAF
+50 GIVGGVVFVAALIAF
-65 VVVPRNAS
+65 VLVPRNAS

-79 ASKIEARTDST
+79 AAQIEAKNDSS
-90 PAVATRNRY
+90 PAVATRDRY
-99 LAEVTTTDSVLNAAR
+99 LTEVTAVDSALDAAR
-114 QAAIPV
+114 RAANPA
-120 PTPVIDTFPPAV
+120 PAPVIDTFPPAV

-137 SLNKEL
+137 SLGTEL

-167 SPAVAADPRVRVL
+167 SPEVAADPKVRVL

-186 IERER
+186 IERDR
-191 NAFGAVGGVDPVY
+191 NAFGAVGTVDPVY
-204 LSLTSRA
+204 LALTSRA
-211 TAIGRT
+211 NAIGRS
-217 IQGIADV
+217 IQAVADA
-224 KRGEVR
+224 KRGEIR

-237 PVPAPVEKPKIL
+237 PAPAPVVKPTIT
-249 VDTTALLAQ
+249 VDTTRLLARR
-258 LATGQQNYSAAAK
+258 ATAQQSYSAAAR
-271 QLDQIN
+271 QVDQISSKN
-277 QRNARIDRE
+277 SRIDRE
-286 SARARDLANVGA
+286 SARARELSNVGA

-329 ADPREAEQISGARV
+329 ADPREAEQVSGARV
-343 LTVIRPPEVVVER
+343 LTVIKPPEIVVER

-407 SNLAASAAYEARSTL
+407 ANLAASAAYEARSTL

-435 VLRVRPD
+435 VLRIRPD

-450 GTATWPEAIVPTTI
+450 GSATWPEAIVPTTI

-472 LPSGTRRAGP
+472 LPSGTRRSGL
-482 PEPDVVEEVRKELAR
+482 PEPNVVEEVKKELAR

-514 QRSASSIIPAPDV
+514 QRSVSSIIPAPDV

-542 SAVDSLRGA
+542 TAVDSLRGA

-568 ETREEMLGATRQSG
+568 ETREEMLGSTRQSE
-582 AFQPELVTAR
+582 AFQPELATAR

>member
-1 MTKTAGAKAPA
+1 
-12 VLYLRV
+12 
-18 MNVHSIARMS
+18 
-28 GGSAYLWMAARA
+28 MAARA

-50 GVVGGVVFIAALIAF
+50 GIVGGVVFIGALIAF

-79 ASKIEARTDST
+79 AASIESRTDSGPT
-90 PAVATRNRY
+90 VAVRDRY
-99 LAEVTTTDSVLNAAR
+99 LAEVTATDSVLNATRRALM
-114 QAAIPV
+114 PV
-120 PTPVIDTFPPAV
+120 PAAVIDTFPPAV

-137 SLNKEL
+137 SLGTEL

-167 SPAVAADPRVRVL
+167 SPVVAADPRVRVL

-186 IERER
+186 IERDR

-211 TAIGRT
+211 NAIGRQ
-217 IQGIADV
+217 IQGIADA

-237 PVPAPVEKPKIL
+237 PTPAPVVKPVIT
-249 VDTTALLAQ
+249 VDTTKLVAQ
-258 LATGQQNYSAAAK
+258 HATAQQNYQTAVA
-271 QLDQIN
+271 QLDRIN
-277 QRNARIDRE
+277 QKNARIDRE
-286 SARARDLANVGA
+286 SAHARELANVGA

-343 LTVIRPPEVVVER
+343 LTVIKPPEVVVER

-407 SNLAASAAYEARSTL
+407 ANLAASAAYEARSTL

-435 VLRVRPD
+435 VLRIRPD

-450 GTATWPEAIVPTTI
+450 GNATWPEAIIPTTI

-472 LPSGTRRAGP
+472 LPSGTRRSGF
-482 PEPDVVEEVRKELAR
+482 PEPNVVEEVRKELAR

-582 AFQPELVTAR
+582 AFQPELATAR

>member
-1 MTKTAGAKAPA
+1 
-12 VLYLRV
+12 
-18 MNVHSIARMS
+18 
-28 GGSAYLWMAARA
+28 MAARA
-40 RNALRRVVVF
+40 RNALRRVLVF
-50 GVVGGVVFIAALIAF
+50 GIVGGVTFIAALIAF
-65 VVVPRNAS
+65 VVVPRSAS

-79 ASKIEARTDST
+79 ASRIENRSDSA
-90 PAVATRNRY
+90 PAVAARDRFLAQANSADSIMNATR
-99 LAEVTTTDSVLNAAR
+99 AALVP
-114 QAAIPV
+114 QPV
-120 PTPVIDTFPPAV
+120 AVIDTFPPAV

-137 SLNKEL
+137 SLSAEL
-143 ATLNRLIDRAENAP
+143 TTLNRLIDRAENAP

-167 SPAVAADPRVRVL
+167 SPTVAADPRVRAL

-186 IERER
+186 VERDR

-211 TAIGRT
+211 TAIGRE
-217 IQGIADV
+217 IKAIADA
-224 KRGEVR
+224 KRGEMR

-237 PVPAPVEKPKIL
+237 PTPAPVVKPVIN
-249 VDTTALLAQ
+249 VDTNQVLAQ
-258 LATGQQNYSAAAK
+258 RTAAQQRYAAAVR
-271 QLDQIN
+271 QLDQIRQKN
-277 QRNARIDRE
+277 LRIDQE
-286 SARARDLANVGA
+286 TNRARELANVGA

-329 ADPREAEQISGARV
+329 ADPREAEQISNARV
-343 LTVIRPPEVVVER
+343 LTVIKPPEIVVER

-407 SNLAASAAYEARSTL
+407 ANLAASAAYEARSTL
-422 LVDVDPTTCSVAS
+422 LVDVDPTTCAVAS
-435 VLRVRPD
+435 VLRIRPD
-442 PGLSGIIT
+442 PGLGGIIN
-450 GTATWPEAIVPTTI
+450 GGATWPEAIVPTTI

-472 LPSGTRRAGP
+472 LPSGTRRSGM
-482 PEPDVVEEVRKELAR
+482 PEASVVEEVKKELAR
-497 MQRRYDFII
+497 LQRRYDFII

-514 QRSASSIIPAPDV
+514 QRSAASIIPAPDV
-527 ILCARIAHTTVGGLK
+527 ILCARMAHTTIGGLK
-542 SAVDSLRGA
+542 SAVEGLRAA

-568 ETREEMLGATRQSG
+568 ETREEMLGATRQTES
-582 AFQPELVTAR
+582 FRPELATAQ

>member
-1 MTKTAGAKAPA
+1 
-12 VLYLRV
+12 
-18 MNVHSIARMS
+18 
-28 GGSAYLWMAARA
+28 MAARA

-50 GVVGGVVFIAALIAF
+50 GIVGGVVFISALIAF

-79 ASKIEARTDST
+79 AASIESRTDSGPT
-90 PAVATRNRY
+90 VAARDRY
-99 LAEVTTTDSVLNAAR
+99 LAELTATDSVLNATRRALM
-114 QAAIPV
+114 PV
-120 PTPVIDTFPPAV
+120 PAAVIDTFPPAV

-137 SLNKEL
+137 SLGTEL

-167 SPAVAADPRVRVL
+167 SPVVAADPRVRVL

-186 IERER
+186 IERDR

-211 TAIGRT
+211 NAIGRQ
-217 IQGIADV
+217 IQGIADA

-237 PVPAPVEKPKIL
+237 PTPAPVVKPVIT
-249 VDTTALLAQ
+249 VDTTKLVAQ
-258 LATGQQNYSAAAK
+258 SATAQQNYAAAVA
-271 QLDQIN
+271 QLVQIN
-277 QRNARIDRE
+277 QKNVRIDRE
-286 SARARDLANVGA
+286 SAHARDLANVGA
-298 PPWAMLAAAVVLALA
+298 PPWAMLAAAAVLALA

-329 ADPREAEQISGARV
+329 ADPREAEQITGARV
-343 LTVIRPPEVVVER
+343 LTVIKPPEVVVER

-407 SNLAASAAYEARSTL
+407 ANLAASAAYEARSTL

-435 VLRVRPD
+435 VLRIRPD

-450 GTATWPEAIVPTTI
+450 GNATWPEAIIPTTI

-472 LPSGTRRAGP
+472 LPSGTRRSGL
-482 PEPDVVEEVRKELAR
+482 PEPNVVEEVRKELAR

-514 QRSASSIIPAPDV
+514 QRSANSIIPAPDV

-582 AFQPELVTAR
+582 AFQPELATAR

>member
-1 MTKTAGAKAPA
+1 
-12 VLYLRV
+12 

-50 GVVGGVVFIAALIAF
+50 GIVGGVVFIAALIAF

-79 ASKIEARTDST
+79 ASRIEARTDSA
-90 PAVATRNRY
+90 PAVTARDRY

-114 QAAIPV
+114 QAAMPV
-120 PTPVIDTFPPAV
+120 PVPVIDTFPPAV

-137 SLNKEL
+137 SLNGEL

-211 TAIGRT
+211 TAIGRS

-237 PVPAPVEKPKIL
+237 PVPAPVDRPKIS
-249 VDTTALLAQ
+249 VDTNALLVQ
-258 LATGQQNYSAAAK
+258 HATAQQNYAIAAK
-271 QLDQIN
+271 QVDQIKQKN
-277 QRNARIDRE
+277 TRIDRE
-286 SARARDLANVGA
+286 AAHARELANVGA

-329 ADPREAEQISGARV
+329 ADPREAEQITGSRV

-435 VLRVRPD
+435 VLRIRPD

-472 LPSGTRRAGP
+472 LPSGTRRSGP
-482 PEPDVVEEVRKELAR
+482 AEPDVVEEVRKELAR

-506 IAAPTSYV
+506 ITAPTSYV

-527 ILCARIAHTTVGGLK
+527 ILCARIAHTSVGGLK
-542 SAVDSLRGA
+542 TAVDSLRGA

-582 AFQPELVTAR
+582 AFRPELATAQ

>member
-1 MTKTAGAKAPA
+1 
-12 VLYLRV
+12 
-18 MNVHSIARMS
+18 MS
-28 GGSAYLWMAARA
+28 GGPAYLWMAARA
-40 RNALRRVVVF
+40 RNALRRVLVF
-50 GVVGGVVFIAALIAF
+50 GIVGGVVFIAALIAF
-65 VVVPRNAS
+65 VVVPRSAS

-79 ASKIEARTDST
+79 ASRIEARTDST
-90 PAVATRNRY
+90 PAVVARDRY
-99 LAEVTTTDSVLNAAR
+99 LAEVTSTDSALNAAR
-114 QAAIPV
+114 LAAMPV
-120 PTPVIDTFPPAV
+120 VTPVIDTFPPAV

-137 SLNKEL
+137 SLNAEL
-143 ATLNRLIDRAENAP
+143 GTLNRLIERAENAP

-191 NAFGAVGGVDPVY
+191 NEFGAVGGVDPVY

-211 TAIGRT
+211 TAIGRA

-237 PVPAPVEKPKIL
+237 PVPAPVIRPRIT
-249 VDTTALLAQ
+249 VDTIALLARN
-258 LATGQQNYSAAAK
+258 ATAQQNYAAAVK
-271 QLDQIN
+271 QLEQIN

-298 PPWAMLAAAVVLALA
+298 PPWAMLAAAVILALA

-329 ADPREAEQISGARV
+329 ADPREAEQVSGTRV
-343 LTVIRPPEVVVER
+343 LTVIKPPEVVVER

-392 VTITGDDPGIVATVA
+392 VTITGDDPGIIATVA

-450 GTATWPEAIVPTTI
+450 GNATWPEAIVPTTI

-472 LPSGTRRAGP
+472 LPSGTRRVGP
-482 PEPDVVEEVRKELAR
+482 PAPDVVEEIRRELAR

-506 IAAPTSYV
+506 ITAPTSYV
-514 QRSASSIIPAPDV
+514 QRSANSIIPAPDL

-542 SAVDSLRGA
+542 SAVESLRGA

-568 ETREEMLGATRQSG
+568 ETREEMLGSARQSG
-582 AFQPELVTAR
+582 AFQPELATAQ

>member
-1 MTKTAGAKAPA
+1 
-12 VLYLRV
+12 
-18 MNVHSIARMS
+18 MS

-40 RNALRRVVVF
+40 RNALRRVLVF
-50 GVVGGVVFIAALIAF
+50 GIVGGVVFIAALIAF

-79 ASKIEARTDST
+79 ASRIEARADST
-90 PAVATRNRY
+90 PAVAARDRY
-99 LAEVTTTDSVLNAAR
+99 LAEVTNTDSVLNAAR
-114 QAAIPV
+114 LAAMPV

-137 SLNKEL
+137 SLNAEL

-167 SPAVAADPRVRVL
+167 SPAVASDPRVRVL

-211 TAIGRT
+211 TAIGRS
-217 IQGIADV
+217 IQGIADA

-230 GKLALIR
+230 GQLALIR
-237 PVPAPVEKPKIL
+237 PTPAPVVRPKIT
-249 VDTTALLAQ
+249 VDTTALMAQ
-258 LATGQQNYSAAAK
+258 NAAARQNYAAAVK

-277 QRNARIDRE
+277 QRNTRIDRE

-329 ADPREAEQISGARV
+329 ADQREAEQISGARV
-343 LTVIRPPEVVVER
+343 LTVIKPPEVVVER

-435 VLRVRPD
+435 VLRIRPD

-450 GTATWPEAIVPTTI
+450 GNATWPEAIVSTTI

-472 LPSGTRRAGP
+472 LPSGTRRAGQ

-506 IAAPTSYV
+506 ITAPTSYV

-542 SAVDSLRGA
+542 TAVDSLRGA

-568 ETREEMLGATRQSG
+568 ETREEMLGATRQTG
-582 AFQPELVTAR
+582 AFQPELATAQ

>member
-1 MTKTAGAKAPA
+1 
-12 VLYLRV
+12 

-28 GGSAYLWMAARA
+28 GGSTYLWMAARA

-50 GVVGGVVFIAALIAF
+50 GVVGGVVFVAALIAF

-73 RKALAV
+73 KKALAV
-79 ASKIEARTDST
+79 ASRIEARADSS
-90 PAVATRNRY
+90 PAVAARDRYQTELTR
-99 LAEVTTTDSVLNAAR
+99 TDSVLNAAR
-114 QAAIPV
+114 LAAMPV

-137 SLNKEL
+137 SLNAEL

-167 SPAVAADPRVRVL
+167 SPAVAADSRVRVL

-204 LSLTSRA
+204 LALTSRA
-211 TAIGRT
+211 TAIGRS

-237 PVPAPVEKPKIL
+237 PISAPVAKPKLL
-249 VDTTALLAQ
+249 VDTTVLLAQ
-258 LATGQQNYSAAAK
+258 SATAQQNYAAAVK
-271 QLDQIN
+271 QLEQIN
-277 QRNARIDRE
+277 QRNARIERE
-286 SARARDLANVGA
+286 STRARELANVGA

-329 ADPREAEQISGARV
+329 ADPREAEQVSGARV

-435 VLRVRPD
+435 VLRIRPD

-450 GTATWPEAIVPTTI
+450 GNATWPEAIVPTTI

-472 LPSGTRRAGP
+472 LPSGTRRAGL
-482 PEPDVVEEVRKELAR
+482 PEPNIVEEVRKELAR

-514 QRSASSIIPAPDV
+514 QRSASSIIPSPDV

-542 SAVDSLRGA
+542 TAVDSLRGA

-568 ETREEMLGATRQSG
+568 ETREEMLGATRQSE
-582 AFQPELVTAR
+582 AFQPELATAQ

>member
-1 MTKTAGAKAPA
+1 
-12 VLYLRV
+12 

-40 RNALRRVVVF
+40 RNALRRVLVF
-50 GVVGGVVFIAALIAF
+50 GIVGGVVFIAALIAF

-79 ASKIEARTDST
+79 ASRIEARADST
-90 PAVATRNRY
+90 PAVTARDRY
-99 LAEVTTTDSVLNAAR
+99 LAEVRTTDSVINATR
-114 QAAIPV
+114 LAAMPV
-120 PTPVIDTFPPAV
+120 VTPVIDTFPPAV

-137 SLNKEL
+137 SLNAEL
-143 ATLNRLIDRAENAP
+143 TTLNRLIDRAENAP

-167 SPAVAADPRVRVL
+167 SPAVASDPRVRAL

-211 TAIGRT
+211 TAIGRS
-217 IQGIADV
+217 IQGIADA

-230 GKLALIR
+230 GKLVLIR
-237 PVPAPVEKPKIL
+237 PTPAPVVRPKIT
-249 VDTTALLAQ
+249 VDTTALLVQNA
-258 LATGQQNYSAAAK
+258 AAQQNYAAAVK

-343 LTVIRPPEVVVER
+343 LTVIKPPEVVVER

-435 VLRVRPD
+435 VLRIRPD

-450 GTATWPEAIVPTTI
+450 GNATWPEAIVSTTI

-472 LPSGTRRAGP
+472 LPSGTRRAGL

-506 IAAPTSYV
+506 ITAPTSYV

-582 AFQPELVTAR
+582 AFQPELATAQ

>member
-1 MTKTAGAKAPA
+1 
-12 VLYLRV
+12 
-18 MNVHSIARMS
+18 
-28 GGSAYLWMAARA
+28 WMAARA

-50 GVVGGVVFIAALIAF
+50 GIVGGVVFIAALIAF
-65 VVVPRNAS
+65 VLVPRNAS

-79 ASKIEARTDST
+79 AAQIEAKNDSS
-90 PAVATRNRY
+90 PAVAARDRY
-99 LAEVTTTDSVLNAAR
+99 LAEVTAADSALDAVRRAAN
-114 QAAIPV
+114 PV
-120 PTPVIDTFPPAV
+120 PAPVIDTFPPAV

-137 SLNKEL
+137 SLGVEL

-167 SPAVAADPRVRVL
+167 SPEVAADPRVRIL
-180 LDSLAD
+180 LDSLAG
-186 IERER
+186 IERDR
-191 NAFGAVGGVDPVY
+191 NAFGAVGTVDPVY
-204 LSLTSRA
+204 LALTSRA
-211 TAIGRT
+211 NAIGRS
-217 IQGIADV
+217 IQAVADA
-224 KRGEVR
+224 KRGEIR

-237 PVPAPVEKPKIL
+237 PTSPPVVKPTIT
-249 VDTTALLAQ
+249 VDTAKLLAQ
-258 LATGQQNYSAAAK
+258 RGTAQQSYTTAAR
-271 QLDQIN
+271 QVDQIRT
-277 QRNARIDRE
+277 RNLRIDRE
-286 SARARDLANVGA
+286 SARARELSNVGA

-329 ADPREAEQISGARV
+329 ADPREAEQVSGARV

-407 SNLAASAAYEARSTL
+407 ANLAASAAYEARSTL

-435 VLRVRPD
+435 VLRIRPD

-450 GTATWPEAIVPTTI
+450 GSSTWPEAIVPTTI

-472 LPSGTRRAGP
+472 LPSGTRRSGL
-482 PEPDVVEEVRKELAR
+482 PESNVVEEVKKELAR

-542 SAVDSLRGA
+542 TAVDTLRGA

-568 ETREEMLGATRQSG
+568 ETREEMLGSNRQSE
-582 AFQPELVTAR
+582 AFQPELAAAR

>member
-1 MTKTAGAKAPA
+1 
-12 VLYLRV
+12 
-18 MNVHSIARMS
+18 MS

-50 GVVGGVVFIAALIAF
+50 GIVGGVVFIGALIAF

-79 ASKIEARTDST
+79 AASIESRTDSGPT
-90 PAVATRNRY
+90 VAARDRY
-99 LAEVTTTDSVLNAAR
+99 LAELTATDSVLNATRRALM
-114 QAAIPV
+114 PV
-120 PTPVIDTFPPAV
+120 PAAVIDTFPPPV

-137 SLNKEL
+137 SLGAEL

-167 SPAVAADPRVRVL
+167 SPVVAADPRVRVL

-186 IERER
+186 IERDR

-211 TAIGRT
+211 NAIGRQ
-217 IQGIADV
+217 IQGIADA

-237 PVPAPVEKPKIL
+237 PTPAPVVKPVIT
-249 VDTTALLAQ
+249 VDTTKLVAQ
-258 LATGQQNYSAAAK
+258 HATAQQNYAAAVA

-277 QRNARIDRE
+277 QKNARIDRE
-286 SARARDLANVGA
+286 SAHARDLANVGA
-298 PPWAMLAAAVVLALA
+298 PPWAMLAAAAVLALA

-343 LTVIRPPEVVVER
+343 LTVIKPPEVVVER

-407 SNLAASAAYEARSTL
+407 ANLAASAAYEARSTL

-435 VLRVRPD
+435 VLRIRPD

-450 GTATWPEAIVPTTI
+450 GNATWPEAIIPTTI

-472 LPSGTRRAGP
+472 LPSGTRRSGL
-482 PEPDVVEEVRKELAR
+482 PEPSVVEEVRKELAR

-514 QRSASSIIPAPDV
+514 QRSANSIIPAPDV

-582 AFQPELVTAR
+582 AFQPELATAR

>member
-1 MTKTAGAKAPA
+1 
-12 VLYLRV
+12 
-18 MNVHSIARMS
+18 MS
-28 GGSAYLWMAARA
+28 GGPAYLWMAARA
-40 RNALRRVVVF
+40 RNALRRVLVF

-79 ASKIEARTDST
+79 ALKIEPRTDST
-90 PAVATRNRY
+90 PAVAARNRY
-99 LAEVTTTDSVLNAAR
+99 QAEVTTTDSALNAAR
-114 QAAIPV
+114 LAAMPIV
-120 PTPVIDTFPPAV
+120 TPVIDTFPPAV

-137 SLNKEL
+137 SLNAEL
-143 ATLNRLIDRAENAP
+143 ATLNRLIERAENAP

-191 NAFGAVGGVDPVY
+191 NEFGAVGGVDPVY

-211 TAIGRT
+211 TAIGRA

-237 PVPAPVEKPKIL
+237 PVPAPVIRPKIS
-249 VDTTALLAQ
+249 VDTVALLARN
-258 LATGQQNYSAAAK
+258 ATAQQNYAAAVK

-298 PPWAMLAAAVVLALA
+298 PPWAMLAAAVILALA

-329 ADPREAEQISGARV
+329 ADLREAEQVSGTRV
-343 LTVIRPPEVVVER
+343 LTVIKPPEVVVER

-435 VLRVRPD
+435 VLRIRPD

-450 GTATWPEAIVPTTI
+450 GNATWPEAIVPTTI

-472 LPSGTRRAGP
+472 LPSGTRRVGP
-482 PEPDVVEEVRKELAR
+482 PAPDVVEEVRRELAR

-506 IAAPTSYV
+506 ITAPTSYV
-514 QRSASSIIPAPDV
+514 QRSATSIIPAPDV

-542 SAVDSLRGA
+542 SAVESLRGA

-568 ETREEMLGATRQSG
+568 ETREEMLGSTRQSG
-582 AFQPELVTAR
+582 AFQPELATAQ